1 MTNEEF
7 DQRMNRLAERQE
19 ALAESVQLL
28 THGIHEMQT
37 QQKRLDAR
45 ERKAREA
52 LLSGIA
58 AYLRAL
64 QNGDEPE
71 EAVEG

>member
-1 MTNEEF
+1 MSPEDTAE
-7 DQRMNRLAERQE
+7 QRWKRIEDKHLGLAQ
-19 ALAESVQLL
+19 SVELL
-28 THGIHEMQT
+28 THDIHEMQ
-37 QQKRLDAR
+37 KKHDRLDAR

-64 QNGDEPE
+64 QEDGGSNG
-71 EAVEG
+71 AT

>member
-1 MTNEEF
+1 MA
-7 DQRMNRLAERQE
+7 DIDDRLQRLVERHEALSQSLEMLTHDMQE
-19 ALAESVQLL
+19 ARER
-28 THGIHEMQT
+28 MD
-37 QQKRLDAR
+37 RLDAR

-64 QNGDEPE
+64 GEENGER
-71 EAVEG
+71 

>member
-1 MTNEEF
+1 MPLTPDF
-7 DQRMNRLAERQE
+7 DERMQALRESLELMQHESERHRQE
-19 ALAESVQLL
+19 IA
-28 THGIHEMQT
+28 
-37 QQKRLDAR
+37 RLDAR

-64 QNGDEPE
+64 GN
-71 EAVEG
+71 EG